1 MGCPSDRDDRPER
14 AASQTRLRRPG
25 RAERRDSIRNRERII
40 AAAQA
45 VFQRDGIHAP
55 LDHIAS
61 EAGVGSGTL
70 YRHFPDR
77 VELWKSVL
85 TEPLQAHLAAAQAAL
100 SAEDP
105 WDGLVAYLTS
115 SCELEASASGYV
127 NLMSTHFE
135 GGSELAVLRTEIQQA
150 IESVV
155 HRAVDAGAVRADLAP
170 EDLLFVV
177 LSTSKVIEVTGA
189 AAPEAWRRNLAFYLD
204 AFRPDAAHPIDVPPL
219 TPRQIML
226 SLLVPSV
233 RSRRRSRTT

>member
-1 MGCPSDRDDRPER
+1 MGCPNERDEHQERPQAR
-14 AASQTRLRRPG
+14 PRRPA
-25 RAERRDSIRNRERII
+25 RAERRDSIRNRERLV

-55 LDHIAS
+55 LDRIAA

-85 TEPLQAHLAAAQAAL
+85 TEPLQAHLATAQAAL

-105 WDGLVAYLTS
+105 WDGLVAYLTA
-115 SCELEASASGYV
+115 SCELEAAASGYV

-135 GGSELAVLRTEIQQA
+135 GGSELAVLRTEIQQT
-150 IESVV
+150 IESMV
-155 HRAVDAGAVRADLAP
+155 HRAVDAGAVRSDLAP

-177 LSTSKVIEVTGA
+177 LSHSKVIEVTGA

-204 AFRPDAAHPIDVPPL
+204 AFRPEAAHPIDVPPL

-226 SLLVPSV
+226 SLLIPSV
-233 RSRRRSRTT
+233 RSRRRRRTT

>member
-1 MGCPSDRDDRPER
+1 MGCPKDHDEHPDRPPAR
-14 AASQTRLRRPG
+14 PRRPA

-55 LDHIAS
+55 LDHIAA

-77 VELWKSVL
+77 LDLWASVL
-85 TEPLQAHLAAAQAAL
+85 TEPLQAHLATAQAAL
-100 SAEDP
+100 AADDP

-115 SCELEASASGYV
+115 SCELEAATSGYL

-135 GGSELAVLRTEIQQA
+135 GGSELALLRTEIQRA
-150 IESVV
+150 TEAVV
-155 HRAVDAGAVRADLAP
+155 LRAVDAGVVRSDLVP
-170 EDLLFVV
+170 EDLLFVI
-177 LSTSKVIEVTGA
+177 LSHSKVVEVTGA

-204 AFRPDAAHPIDVPPL
+204 AFRPEGAHLIDVPPL
-219 TPRQIML
+219 TPRQVLL
-226 SLLVPSV
+226 SMLVPSA
-233 RSRRRSRTT
+233 RSRRRGRAT

>member
-1 MGCPSDRDDRPER
+1 MGCPKDHDEHPDRPPAR
-14 AASQTRLRRPG
+14 PRRPA

-55 LDHIAS
+55 LDHIAA

-77 VELWKSVL
+77 LELWTSVL
-85 TEPLQAHLAAAQAAL
+85 TEPLQAHLATAQAAL
-100 SAEDP
+100 AADDP

-115 SCELEASASGYV
+115 SCELEAATSGYL

-135 GGSELAVLRTEIQQA
+135 GGSELAVLRTEIQRA
-150 IESVV
+150 TEAVV
-155 HRAVDAGAVRADLAP
+155 LRAVDAGVVRSDLVP
-170 EDLLFVV
+170 EDLLFVI
-177 LSTSKVIEVTGA
+177 LSHSKVVEVTGA

-204 AFRPDAAHPIDVPPL
+204 AFRPEGAHPIDVQPL
-219 TPRQIML
+219 TPRQVLL
-226 SLLVPSV
+226 SMLVPSA
-233 RSRRRSRTT
+233 RSRRHGRAT

>member
-1 MGCPSDRDDRPER
+1 MACPSDRDSRP
-14 AASQTRLRRPG
+14 RRSG
-25 RAERRDSIRNRERII
+25 RAERRDSIRNRERIV

-55 LDHIAS
+55 LDHIAA

-85 TEPLQAHLAAAQAAL
+85 AEPLRGHLATAQAAL
-100 SAEDP
+100 STDDP

-115 SCELEASASGYV
+115 SCELEAAASGYV

-135 GGSELAVLRTEIQQA
+135 GGTELAVLRAEIQET
-150 IESVV
+150 IEAVV
-155 HRAVDAGAVRADLAP
+155 RRAVDSGAVRPDLAP

-177 LSTSKVIEVTGA
+177 LSHSKVIEVTGA
-189 AAPEAWRRNLAFYLD
+189 VAPDAWRRNLAFYLD
-204 AFRPDAAHPIDVPPL
+204 AFRPEGAHPIDVPPL
-219 TPRQIML
+219 TPRQILL
-226 SLLVPSV
+226 SLLVPGA
-233 RSRRRSRTT
+233 RSRRRGRTT